1 MNKLQQ
7 QIKTTINE
15 IENLGNELDKEHGK
29 VLRGSTYEQNKF
41 VLIQRPH
48 FTLSTSSGEE
58 TLKSL
63 NIYLNRTYGIQVS
76 TVSCNSKTCN
86 FTCNDPTTESV
97 LDLILTFFQPNTPT
111 RICNKCL
118 ILKKF

>member
-1 MNKLQQ
+1 MDKLRQ
-7 QIKTTINE
+7 QIKTTISE
-15 IENLGNELDKEHGK
+15 IENLGDKLGKEHGK
-29 VLRGSTYEQNKF
+29 ALRSSTYEQNKA

-48 FTLSTSSGEE
+48 FTLSPSSGEE

-63 NIYLNRTYGIQVS
+63 NIYLNRTYGIQIS

-86 FTCNDPTTESV
+86 FTCNDPTTDSV

-111 RICNKCL
+111 RICDKCL